1 VGSLENRGLSPLKH
15 DIYRVGGVL
24 LISLLIGLVMGRIFT
39 CLFLGLLI
47 YVYWQHQKLRAL
59 LDWMRRRRDSEAPY
73 VPGVLD
79 AITNQYEQLR
89 NRHKKSKIKLS
100 TYLQRFKQATQ
111 SLPDAVVVLGENDEI
126 EWANSKARDYLG
138 IRNPQDKNQR
148 IVNLIRH
155 PNLARFMK
163 EIDHNDHK
171 FEKSLELISPVNKD
185 MHLELR
191 LVFFGGAGKLLV
203 ARDITKIY
211 RINRMRT
218 DFIANASHELRTP
231 LTVISGYLE
240 SFEDDYNEIE
250 APATTARIRQMRKQA
265 ERMKR
270 LIEDLLKLSSLET
283 TEHINQREPVRLPDL
298 LNGIIDEARVISGE
312 IKHEFRIQV
321 DPDLW
326 IEGDRNQIYSAIANV
341 VNNAVQHTADK
352 GIITLRWFL
361 GDTGPVFEVIDTGEG
376 ISAEHIPR
384 VTERFYRVDSGRS
397 REKGGT
403 GLGLAIVK
411 HILARHNARL
421 EVESEPGKGSTFRFC
436 FPTSLVLR
444 KDVIDDRK
452 RKKQTVLP

>member
-1 VGSLENRGLSPLKH
+1 LKQ
-15 DIYRVGGVL
+15 DFYRIGGVL
-24 LISLLIGLVMGRIFT
+24 LISLLFGLLLGRVFT

-47 YVYWQHQKLRAL
+47 YVYWQHQKLQAL
-59 LDWMRRRRDSEAPY
+59 LAWMRRRRDVEPPY
-73 VPGVLD
+73 LPGILD
-79 AITNQYEQLR
+79 AIINQYEQLR
-89 NRHKKSKIKLS
+89 SRHKKSKIKLA

-126 EWANSKARDYLG
+126 EWANSKAKVYLG
-138 IRNPQDKNQR
+138 IRNPQDRNQR

-171 FEKSLELISPVNKD
+171 HEKSLELISPVNKD

-191 LVFFGGAGKLLV
+191 LVFFGDAGKLLV

-211 RINRMRT
+211 KINRMRT

-240 SFEDDYNEIE
+240 SFEDDFNEIE
-250 APATTARIRQMRKQA
+250 SPATTARIRQMRKQA

-298 LNGIIDEARVISGE
+298 LNGIIDEARAISGE
-312 IKHEFRIQV
+312 SRHEFRIEV
-321 DPDLW
+321 DRDLW
-326 IEGDRNQIYSAIANV
+326 IEGDRNQIFSAIANV
-341 VNNAVQHTADK
+341 VNNAVQHTPDK
-352 GIITLRWFL
+352 GIITLRWFN
-361 GDTGPVFEVIDTGEG
+361 GNTGPVFEVTDTGEG
-376 ISAEHIPR
+376 ISSEHIPR

-421 EVESEPGKGSTFRFC
+421 EVESELGKGSTFRFC
-436 FPTSLVLR
+436 FPASLVLR
-444 KDVIDDRK
+444 KDVIDDRN
-452 RKKQTVLP
+452 RKKQTVQP